1 MLEFESVEVYFL
13 KHLATIYESTIE
25 SNTSE
30 IDCTIKGR
38 AKTRNLFS
46 NVIHNPLELIQVGEF
61 NHNFSL
67 AFCIGRELYNGA

>member
-1 MLEFESVEVYFL
+1 MEVYFL

-30 IDCTIKGR
+30 IDGTIKGR
-38 AKTRNLFS
+38 TKTGNLFL
-46 NVIHNPLELIQVGEF
+46 NVIHNPLELIQIREF

-67 AFCIGRELYNGA
+67 ALRVGCELYNGA